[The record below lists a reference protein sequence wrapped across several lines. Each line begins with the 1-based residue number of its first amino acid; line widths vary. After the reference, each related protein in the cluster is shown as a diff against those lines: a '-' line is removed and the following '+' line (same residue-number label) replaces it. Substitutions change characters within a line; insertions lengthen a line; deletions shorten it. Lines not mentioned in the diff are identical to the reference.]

1 MPRDTTTPADPLV
14 VRIIDMGAKGYS
26 AEVDCLSAAIECA
39 ADFHTDDAYFE
50 TTAMR
55 WLDGDSIGEPVPG
68 WKDMVR
74 EALAER
80 RECERDNAGYAR
92 GIEV

>member
-1 MPRDTTTPADPLV
+1 MPRDATPADPQV
-14 VRIIDMGAKGYS
+14 VSILDMGAKGYA
-26 AEVDCLSAAIECA
+26 AEIGSLSYAIECA
-39 ADFHTDDAYFE
+39 ADFHTGDAYFE

-55 WLDGDSIGEPVPG
+55 YLDGDSIGEPVPD
-68 WKDMVR
+68 WKAMVR
-74 EALAER
+74 EELAER